1 MKVIALTGGIAMG
14 KSTIAKLFRRRAIPV
29 FDADREVHRLQ
40 APGGAAL
47 PAIGAAFPG
56 TVAEN
61 RLDRAALR
69 RAVLADPAALRR
81 LEGILHPMVRGAL
94 RRFVARHRRARR
106 RMVLL
111 DIPLLFETGTPVR
124 PDLILV
130 VSAPAVLQRRRLAR
144 RGTLSAA
151 QIGAILAR
159 QMPDAERRRRADVV
173 IPTGLSRRHAQ
184 ARIARLL
191 KELP

>member
-1 MKVIALTGGIAMG
+1 MRVIALTGGIAMG
-14 KSTIAKLFRRRAIPV
+14 KSTIAKLFRRHAIPV

-56 TVAEN
+56 TVTHGRLN
-61 RLDRAALR
+61 RTALR
-69 RAVLADPAALRR
+69 QAVLGHPQALRR
-81 LEGILHPMVRGAL
+81 LEAILHPMVRAAL
-94 RRFVARHRRARR
+94 LRFIARHRRANRR
-106 RMVLL
+106 AVLL

-130 VSAPAVLQRRRLAR
+130 VSAPRPVQQSRLRR
-144 RGTLSAA
+144 RGTLTQA
-151 QIGAILAR
+151 QIDAVLAR
-159 QMPDAERRRRADVV
+159 QMPDAARRRRADQV
-173 IPTGLSRRHAQ
+173 IFTGLSRRHAQ